1 MPIPCAKG
9 EECQTMIMSKRGSRK
24 SGSRFWTCLG
34 AILVALQLFFPA
46 EPAAAQETFKPLVL
60 SEDQM
65 TRYLAALPEMV
76 SLYSKMRDMPVPEIQ
91 TAFRAVVKKNGFEDF
106 EKFKRMSDTITV
118 VMSGIDPKTK
128 AFTEPAVVLE
138 QQIVDMTG
146 VIKELRDELMSSPDT
161 ADPETVEA
169 QMLPLEQLLD
179 DLKDGRGTLPVKTDP
194 QNVKLIQK
202 YFIKLVS
209 GALPRREE
217 K

>member
-1 MPIPCAKG
+1 
-9 EECQTMIMSKRGSRK
+9 MIMSKRGSRK
-24 SGSRFWTCLG
+24 SCSRLWTCLA
-34 AILVALQLFFPA
+34 AIIVAMQLFFPV
-46 EPAAAQETFKPLVL
+46 EPAAAQETFEPLVL

-65 TRYLAALPEMV
+65 TRYLAALPEMASV
-76 SLYSKMRDMPVPEIQ
+76 YSKMRDKPVPEIQ
-91 TAFRAVVKKNGFEDF
+91 TALRAVVKKNGFEDF

-138 QQIVDMTG
+138 QRIVDMTG
-146 VIKELRDELMSSPDT
+146 AIKELKDELMSSPDT
-161 ADPETVEA
+161 ADPENVEA
-169 QMLPLEQLLD
+169 LMLPLEQLLD
-179 DLKDGRGTLPVKTDP
+179 DLKDGRGTLPAKTDP

-202 YFIKLVS
+202 YFIKIVS